1 MSLLQ
6 CPACGAEMSLD
17 VLLSNEALRLAM
29 VDLVKISLPLGALAM
44 RYIGLFRPAKN
55 RMSPDRM
62 AKLMG
67 QLVPDMQRGAI
78 THKGRDW
85 AMPQDGWRAGLEALL
100 EMAAAGTLTLPLD
113 NHRYLYTVLVGL
125 ADKVEATE
133 ERAVETTREQRVV
146 TGRPAG
152 LQSVADVVEKTTTMP
167 PHIRDQIAALKRGES
182 IKATQPETPD
192 ATA

>member
-44 RYIGLFRPAKN
+44 RYVGLFRPAKN

-85 AMPQDGWRAGLEALL
+85 AMPLDGWRAGLEAML
-100 EMAAAGTLTLPLD
+100 EKAAAGKLTLPLD
-113 NHRYLYTVLVGL
+113 NHAYLYTVLVGL

-146 TGRPAG
+146 TGRPVG

-192 ATA
+192 ANA